1 MFSNRFIDNSGLS
14 RGLLMASGTMRST
27 GTGHHETPLSCLSCH
42 CQGPWVSSWFWA
54 LVSLHQAPGL
64 IDFSVHVRL
73 AHSFTWNPKPS
84 RWFGPFVR
92 SAGSVHLLE
101 FHLLGLLVQSPVP
114 HWELLVVCTQGLL
127 LVSGQYLFF
136 GTAGVHSSTSSIIA
150 AFF

>member
-1 MFSNRFIDNSGLS
+1 MFSNRFIDNSGPS

-84 RWFGPFVR
+84 RWFSPFVR
-92 SAGSVHLLE
+92 SAGSVPGSTLGAISGMYPRPSLGQWSVPFLWYCWCPQFYFLNYCCFLLM
-101 FHLLGLLVQSPVP
+101 
-114 HWELLVVCTQGLL
+114 C
-127 LVSGQYLFF
+127 
-136 GTAGVHSSTSSIIA
+136 I
-150 AFF
+150 